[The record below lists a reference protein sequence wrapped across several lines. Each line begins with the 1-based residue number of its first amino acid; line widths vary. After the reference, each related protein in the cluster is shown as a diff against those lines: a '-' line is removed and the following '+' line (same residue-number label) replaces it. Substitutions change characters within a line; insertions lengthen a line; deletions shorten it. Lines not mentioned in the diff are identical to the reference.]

1 MLILVIFLLIVWIY
15 LLSVFTRTKL
25 YFFKYVLGCVGLF
38 FFIMFFFE
46 KHLTLPLGHAVATI
60 SGILGKLTGYYEA
73 FPQYSLIF
81 IKKGATFISFYID
94 YECSGIIEIFAFSCL
109 LWFFP
114 LYNSIEKAL
123 VNIAGIA
130 WIFCAN
136 VLRIFVICVLI
147 YYFGN
152 NVFYFAHTV
161 FGRIIFYGFS
171 VVMYFYVFTKPHIIR
186 QKVGQFTYEQKTD
199 ISLK

>member
-1 MLILVIFLLIVWIY
+1 MTIFAVFLFVIWAY
-15 LLSVFTRTKL
+15 LLSVFSRTKL
-25 YFFKYVLGCVGLF
+25 YFFKYIFGCVGSF
-38 FFIMFFFE
+38 FFIMFFLE
-46 KHLTLPLGHAVATI
+46 RYLTHPLSNAVASV
-60 SGILGKLTGYYEA
+60 SGILGKLTGYYES

-81 IKKGATFISFYID
+81 ISKGASFISFYID

-114 LYNSIEKAL
+114 LYNSIEKSL
-123 VNIAGIA
+123 INIAGIA
-130 WIFCAN
+130 WIFIAN

-152 NVFYFAHTV
+152 NIFYFAHTI

-171 VVMYFYVFTKPHIIR
+171 IVMYFYVFTKPHIIR
-186 QKVGQFTYEQKTD
+186 QKVGQFTY
-199 ISLK
+199 